1 MPYDHYEYFK
11 KQIEHEEYNEIIEIV
26 RQEIW
31 SDSIDFK
38 IMLNW
43 VDIED
48 KVRNRLFLFLRYN

>member
-1 MPYDHYEYFK
+1 MPYDHYEFLK

-43 VDIED
+43 ANIED

>member
-43 VDIED
+43 VNIED

>member
-1 MPYDHYEYFK
+1 MPYDHYECLK

-43 VDIED
+43 VNIED

>member
-11 KQIEHEEYNEIIEIV
+11 KQNEHEEYNEIIEIV

-43 VDIED
+43 TNIED

>member
-43 VDIED
+43 TNIED

>member
-1 MPYDHYEYFK
+1 MPYDHYEYSK

-43 VDIED
+43 VNIED

>member
-1 MPYDHYEYFK
+1 MPYDHYEYLK
-11 KQIEHEEYNEIIEIV
+11 KQIKHEEYNEIIEIV

-43 VDIED
+43 VNIED